1 MDSNNGEVLRQW
13 CLAGQGLAL
22 KSIWEIVEDLNT
34 GRLQIVLPECPPLGH
49 AIHALY
55 PQNRFL
61 SSRVRVFID
70 YLAEIYGPVPPW
82 EQALK
87 VKLPEARAP
96 AAARS

>member
-1 MDSNNGEVLRQW
+1 MP
-13 CLAGQGLAL
+13 AGWR
-22 KSIWEIVEDLNT
+22 SCSRT
-34 GRLQIVLPECPPLGH
+34 TRRPGH

-82 EQALK
+82 ERGLK
-87 VKLPEARAP
+87 VKLPEVRAASVVFSSFAKRKREKIGLTP
-96 AAARS
+96 DYGVAPPRCIAS